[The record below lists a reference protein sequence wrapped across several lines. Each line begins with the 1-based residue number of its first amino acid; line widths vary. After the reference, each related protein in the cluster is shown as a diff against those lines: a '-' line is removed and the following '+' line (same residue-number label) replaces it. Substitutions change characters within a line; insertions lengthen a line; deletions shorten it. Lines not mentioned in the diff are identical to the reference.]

1 VDYVGL
7 ALYTAVLAASV
18 LVSYRL
24 NRNLVSPSLAVLTVY
39 YVSTGSLSYAV
50 LSAATVVA
58 YSLLKLALAVP
69 LRGRVVTY
77 VKVRYAG
84 VALATVLASV
94 PLAYLA
100 VRTSYS
106 IPVVDPWTAT
116 LLVLTSV
123 YVALATVLLTSTA
136 VLYSRRVWEALD
148 LENMSRVLEYLGV
161 GVGLLASLANVV
173 LHGTLGLVLLLP
185 YVLSLAVSK
194 KLSSSTAGLSRIP
207 VALVAVVAA
216 LVTYYYGY
224 A

>member
-1 VDYVGL
+1 MDYVGL
-7 ALYTAVLAASV
+7 VLYTAVLTVST

-24 NRNLVSPSLAVLTVY
+24 NRNLVSPSLAVLAVY

-50 LSAATVVA
+50 LSAATIVA

-123 YVALATVLLTSTA
+123 YVALVTVLVPSTS
-136 VLYSRRVWEALD
+136 VLYSRRVWGALD
-148 LENMSRVLEYLGV
+148 LESVSRVLDYLGV

-194 KLSSSTAGLSRIP
+194 KLSSSTVGLGRIP

>member
-1 VDYVGL
+1 MDYVGL
-7 ALYTAVLAASV
+7 ALYTAVLTASI

-106 IPVVDPWTAT
+106 IPVVDPWTAI

-123 YVALATVLLTSTA
+123 YVALATVLLPSTA
-136 VLYSRRVWEALD
+136 VLYSRRVWGALD

-216 LVTYYYGY
+216 LITYYYGY

>member
-69 LRGRVVTY
+69 LRGRVVAY

-106 IPVVDPWTAT
+106 IPVVDPWTAI

-123 YVALATVLLTSTA
+123 YVALATVLLPSTA
-136 VLYSRRVWEALD
+136 VLYSRRVWGALD